1 MERSSQIMQEK
12 NIFMVLTSSVTPQED
27 PKSVPL
33 YSYVNQKWTLFV
45 ITQWS
50 TTQRKTTQWSTTQ
63 HNTTEHNTTTDT
75 TQQRSTTQQRTQ
87 HNSVAQHNGA
97 QHNGAQRSTTQHNGA
112 HHNTME
118 HSTTEQNTLPV
129 RLLWWICQSWDSRF
143 ALVWTRSLCT
153 PRQKTVGQWQDAHSS
168 KMSEICVWFLI

>member
-1 MERSSQIMQEK
+1 MQLQFVTRYGTIVPNYARKKYFHGVDVIGDATGRPQKCPPIFICKSEMNFFRDNTME
-12 NIFMVLTSSVTPQED
+12 
-27 PKSVPL
+27 
-33 YSYVNQKWTLFV
+33 
-45 ITQWS
+45 
-50 TTQRKTTQWSTTQ
+50 
-63 HNTTEHNTTTDT
+63 HNTTEDNTMEHNTTQQSTT
-75 TQQRSTTQQRTQ
+75 QQRTQQRSTTQQRTQ

-97 QHNGAQRSTTQHNGA
+97 QHNGAQHS
-112 HHNTME
+112 TME

-129 RLLWWICQSWDSRF
+129 CLLWWICQSRDSRF